1 MTDIPPDVHKRLT
14 SEANIWLSTV
24 RPAGRPHLVPVWF
37 AWHDDKV
44 YACIQSR
51 SVKARNIQQNPQV
64 SLCLEDGSK
73 VVICEGTAEFMPTPW
88 PDAVASIF
96 HQKYDWDIT
105 DAGSY
110 DQLLEITPAK
120 WLTW

>member
-1 MTDIPPDVHKRLT
+1 MTDISPQIRKRL
-14 SEANIWLSTV
+14 SNEANIWLSTV
-24 RPAGRPHLVPVWF
+24 RPDGRPHLVPVWF

-44 YACIQSR
+44 YACIQSH

-73 VVICEGTAEFMPTPW
+73 VVICEGTAVFLPIPW

-96 HQKYDWDIT
+96 NQKYDWDIT